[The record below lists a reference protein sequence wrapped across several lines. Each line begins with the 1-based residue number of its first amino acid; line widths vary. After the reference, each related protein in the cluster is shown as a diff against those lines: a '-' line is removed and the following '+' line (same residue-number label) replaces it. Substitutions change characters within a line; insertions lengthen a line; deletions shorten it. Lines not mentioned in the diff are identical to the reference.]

1 MLTTKKS
8 EKVRKIPGN
17 QTISGEM
24 VDLRGIEPLTSRL
37 RTWRSPS

>member
-1 MLTTKKS
+1 MLSEHDKS
-8 EKVRKIPGN
+8 RFSIKYFEKRDSFIL
-17 QTISGEM
+17 